1 MSTMSICHSHNLV
14 TPLDADKR
22 FGIKVRVRSSDPFR
36 NLVGSDWHRE
46 HWFSSTAERDAALA
60 QMSEKYVYFR
70 PGDKPTLDF
79 EKIEKN

>member
-1 MSTMSICHSHNLV
+1 MSICHPHNLV
-14 TPLDADKR
+14 TPLDADKP
-22 FGIKVRVRSSDPFR
+22 FGIRVKVRSSDPFR

-46 HWFSSTAERDAALA
+46 HWFNSAAERDAALV

-79 EKIEKN
+79 EKIEKR